1 MWDRIRFGSSLPR
14 SDFELE
20 DEIADDSLRLVYRLP
35 GIAPSRKSGMKDGQP
50 NYLEERE
57 EQQRQLT
64 GWPSSHHR
72 KIDCQ

>member
-1 MWDRIRFGSSLPR
+1 MESQCGTLKQVRIRFGSSLPR

-20 DEIADDSLRLVYRLP
+20 STIADDSLRLVYRLP

-57 EQQRQLT
+57 DLGTGLT
-64 GWPSSHHR
+64 
-72 KIDCQ
+72 